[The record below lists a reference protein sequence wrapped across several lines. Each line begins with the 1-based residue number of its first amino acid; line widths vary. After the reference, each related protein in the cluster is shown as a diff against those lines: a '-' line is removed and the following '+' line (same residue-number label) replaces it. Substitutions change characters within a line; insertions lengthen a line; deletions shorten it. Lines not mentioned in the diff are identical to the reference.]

1 MRQGTMTPLWFV
13 VMKKELLEAL
23 REKRTLGMLLMLT
36 LLYPAL
42 VGFILH
48 TTIER
53 STRTEKAGIELAVIG
68 GAQAPNLLARLREK
82 SVKVSEH
89 APMDDAGIK
98 ALLSEKKVVGVLRL
112 DPEFAQ
118 YYAEVRPAPIELW
131 FDSSADKDEQRRE
144 LENILRDYASGIAG
158 ARLEAHGVSPVVLS
172 PLRLERYDTGDSAG
186 GAGKRIS
193 MFLGMFFVPVFLFG
207 LSMAIDST
215 AGERERRSLE
225 VLMAQPMRARDL
237 VTGKWLAAS
246 ALAAIGLGVELVVAH
261 GVLSLLPL
269 EEIGLSWRL
278 GLPMLAVVIA
288 AALPLC
294 LFVGAMQVA
303 LAMNSKTFK
312 EAQASAAFL
321 TMLPMLPLLVIPM
334 LDLRTQ
340 PWMYAVPVLGNQTMF
355 QSIAGGQAIGV
366 LPYLLTCL
374 LPLLLAWVAVE
385 FAARR
390 MRSEQYVMGI

>member
-1 MRQGTMTPLWFV
+1 MKHRTITPLWFV
-13 VMKKELLEAL
+13 VMQKELLEAL
-23 REKRTLGMLLMLT
+23 REKRTLTMLLMLT

-42 VGFILH
+42 VGFFLH

-68 GAQAPNLLARLREK
+68 GAQAPNLLAHLRAK
-82 SVKVSEH
+82 SVKVSERG
-89 APMDDAGIK
+89 PMDDAAIK
-98 ALLSEKKVVGVLRL
+98 ALLSEKKFVGVLRL
-112 DPEFAQ
+112 DPEFSG
-118 YYAEVRPAPIELW
+118 YYAEVRPAPLALW
-131 FDSSADKDEQRRE
+131 FDSSAEKDEQRRE
-144 LENILRDYASGIAG
+144 LEGILRDYANGIAG
-158 ARLEAHGVSPVVLS
+158 ARLEAHGVSPAVLV
-172 PLRLERYDTGDSAG
+172 PLRLERYDTSDGAG
-186 GAGKRIS
+186 GAGKRIGLY
-193 MFLGMFFVPVFLFG
+193 LGMFFVPVFLFG
-207 LSMAIDST
+207 LSMAIDTT

-225 VLMAQPMRARDL
+225 VLMAQPMRAREL

-246 ALAAIGLGVELVVAH
+246 ALAVIGLGCELIVAH

-278 GLPMLAVVIA
+278 SLPMLAVVIA

-294 LFVGAMQVA
+294 LFVGAVQVA

-312 EAQASAAFL
+312 EAQASAGIL
-321 TMLPMLPLLVIPM
+321 TTLPMLPLLIMPM
-334 LDLRTQ
+334 LDLSTQ
-340 PWMYAVPVLGNQTMF
+340 TWMYAVPVLANQTMF
-355 QSIAGGQAIGV
+355 QAIAAGKAIGA

-374 LPLLLAWVAVE
+374 LPLLLAWAAME